1 MKPLLGTFQQLITK
15 NGCCLVFLLRVS
27 TKRDSIS
34 VVDNRNGKEY
44 ELGIKNGTLS
54 AKEIQ
59 KIKLDGKPVGL
70 RVYDPGYTNT
80 CAATSRITY
89 IDGPNGLLTYR

>member
-1 MKPLLGTFQQLITK
+1 MLHIS
-15 NGCCLVFLLRVS
+15 LLRVS

-59 KIKLDGKPVGL
+59 KIKLDGKPIGL